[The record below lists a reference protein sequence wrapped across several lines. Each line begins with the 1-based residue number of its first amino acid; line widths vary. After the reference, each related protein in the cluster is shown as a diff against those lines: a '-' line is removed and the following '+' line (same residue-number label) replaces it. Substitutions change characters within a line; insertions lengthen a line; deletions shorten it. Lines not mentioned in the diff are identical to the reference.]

1 MTERLNKGGISMKST
16 AFGLAAAIVG
26 TLLAVTPLRAHH
38 SFSAEYDSK
47 KQVTLKGT
55 VSKVEWMNPHVYFYL
70 DVTDESG
77 NITNWALEMGP
88 PNGLERSGWTRNTM
102 KVGDEVTVEA
112 TLAKDNSK
120 QANARSVT
128 MTSTG
133 KKLGAASSE
142 RANPQ
147 Q

>member
-1 MTERLNKGGISMKST
+1 MKSG
-16 AFGLAAAIVG
+16 AFGLLAAVFG
-26 TLLAVTPLRAHH
+26 VFLAVTPLAAHH

-47 KQVTLKGT
+47 KQVVLKGT

-102 KVGDEVTVEA
+102 KVGDEVIVEA

-128 MTSTG
+128 MASTG

-142 RANPQ
+142 RGNQ